1 MTALEAMQKAMQK
14 AGLEVQLAMKENKEE
29 LRMVDSLVNAA
40 TLAAKLGQA
49 KSSIYRLAQAGLI
62 PSYAAGPRLRGRRFD
77 IVEVRDALKALAQQ
91 AMKP

>member
-1 MTALEAMQKAMQK
+1 MDSTL
-14 AGLEVQLAMKENKEE
+14 
-29 LRMVDSLVNAA
+29 VDAA

-77 IVEVRDALKALAQQ
+77 LAEVREALKELAQQ
-91 AMKP
+91 SVKK